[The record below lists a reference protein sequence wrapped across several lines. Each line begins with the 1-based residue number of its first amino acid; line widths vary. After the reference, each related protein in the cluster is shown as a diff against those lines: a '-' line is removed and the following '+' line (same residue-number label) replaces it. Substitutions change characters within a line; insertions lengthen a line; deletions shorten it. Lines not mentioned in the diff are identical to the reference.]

1 MVRVIVKFM
10 SIARQRA
17 GTAGVEFFSANDRLG
32 DVLKEIV
39 DRYKMADIILND
51 DADVRPWARVLLNGR
66 SQQFVG
72 GLNAQLQDGDRIAL
86 IYPYTEN
93 F

>member
-17 GTAGVEFFSANDRLG
+17 GTGAVEFVSLERTLR

-39 DRYKMADIILND
+39 TTYGVSDIILTENGE
-51 DADVRPWARVLLNGR
+51 VRAWARVLVNGR
-66 SQQFVG
+66 SYQFVG
-72 GLNAQLQDGDRIAL
+72 GMDLELSDGDRIAL

>member
-1 MVRVIVKFM
+1 MVRLIVKFM

-17 GTAGVEFFSANDRLG
+17 GAASAEFFSTNDRLG

-39 DRYKMADIILND
+39 NRYKIADIILSEGG
-51 DADVRPWARVLLNGR
+51 DVRPWARVLVNGR
-66 SQQFVG
+66 SQQFMG
-72 GLNAQLQDGDRIAL
+72 GLGAQLRDGDRIAL

>member
-1 MVRVIVKFM
+1 
-10 SIARQRA
+10 
-17 GTAGVEFFSANDRLG
+17 LG

-39 DRYKMADIILND
+39 DRYKIGDIILSED
-51 DADVRPWARVLLNGR
+51 GDVRPWARVLVNGR
-66 SQQFVG
+66 SQQFMG
-72 GLNAQLQDGDRIAL
+72 GLNAELHGGDCIAL

>member
-17 GTAGVEFFSANDRLG
+17 GTASVEFFSPNHRLG

-39 DRYKMADIILND
+39 SRYKIADIILSKD
-51 DADVRPWARVLLNGR
+51 GEVRRWARVLVNGR
-66 SQQFVG
+66 SQQFMG
-72 GLNAQLQDGDRIAL
+72 GLNAMLHDGDRVAL

>member
-1 MVRVIVKFM
+1 MVRVIVMFM

-17 GTAGVEFFSANDRLG
+17 GTASVDFFSPNHRLG

-39 DRYKMADIILND
+39 SRYKIADIILSKD
-51 DADVRPWARVLLNGR
+51 GEVRRWARVLVNGR
-66 SQQFVG
+66 SQQFMG
-72 GLNAQLQDGDRIAL
+72 GLNAMLHDGDRVAL

>member
-17 GTAGVEFFSANDRLG
+17 GTPSVEFFSTNDRLG

-39 DRYKMADIILND
+39 DRYEIAGIILSED
-51 DADVRPWARVLLNGR
+51 GDVRPWARVLVNGR
-66 SQQFVG
+66 SQQFIG
-72 GLNAQLQDGDRIAL
+72 GLNAELHSGDRIAV